1 MLSSAPRKRLSPHSR
16 HRAPPVPQFPL
27 LGGSQ
32 SPPGHWAGVADTAA
46 GGGQVGARWLPG
58 LRNCR

>member
-1 MLSSAPRKRLSPHSR
+1 MLSSAPHKQLSPNSR

-27 LGGSQ
+27 LGGLRA
-32 SPPGHWAGVADTAA
+32 PPGIGPGLLTR
-46 GGGQVGARWLPG
+46 QRVGARWLPG

>member
-1 MLSSAPRKRLSPHSR
+1 MLSSALPKRLSPRSR

-27 LGGSQ
+27 LGGRRA
-32 SPPGHWAGVADTAA
+32 PPGIGPGLLTR
-46 GGGQVGARWLPG
+46 QRVGARWLPW